1 VLDADLR
8 WRGPAGYKQLFR
20 RVGNHAFAAVASS
33 RGREQL
39 RAVFDL
45 KFPVSQSAQRSGAGR
60 LGRVGPRGEHDDV
73 RGFVALLDLT
83 AASERPSP
91 TLNALPMMALQRYI
105 GTPRLAWD
113 FLTLHEPEPWDEYF
127 ALVDQP
133 RAAGADFQVGGR
145 RYGLYGHDF
154 RRVPVGPSSRPQP
167 AASHPA
173 RARLRRRRG
182 VGRSSP
188 GGLADGVGASAA
200 PASA

>member
-1 VLDADLR
+1 
-8 WRGPAGYKQLFR
+8 
-20 RVGNHAFAAVASS
+20 
-33 RGREQL
+33 
-39 RAVFDL
+39 
-45 KFPVSQSAQRSGAGR
+45 
-60 LGRVGPRGEHDDV
+60 VGPRGEHDDV

-91 TLNALPMMALQRYI
+91 TLNALPMMALQRYV

-154 RRVPVGPSSRPQP
+154 RRVPVSPSCSSATRCFAPGSCAATPVPRSRTLEPW
-167 AASHPA
+167 
-173 RARLRRRRG
+173 RAC
-182 VGRSSP
+182 
-188 GGLADGVGASAA
+188 
-200 PASA
+200 

>member
-1 VLDADLR
+1 
-8 WRGPAGYKQLFR
+8 
-20 RVGNHAFAAVASS
+20 
-33 RGREQL
+33 
-39 RAVFDL
+39 
-45 KFPVSQSAQRSGAGR
+45 
-60 LGRVGPRGEHDDV
+60 VGPRGEHDDV
-73 RGFVALLDLT
+73 RGFVARLDLT

-133 RAAGADFQVGGR
+133 RA
-145 RYGLYGHDF
+145 
-154 RRVPVGPSSRPQP
+154 
-167 AASHPA
+167 
-173 RARLRRRRG
+173 RLRWRRG
-182 VGRSSP
+182 AGRSSP